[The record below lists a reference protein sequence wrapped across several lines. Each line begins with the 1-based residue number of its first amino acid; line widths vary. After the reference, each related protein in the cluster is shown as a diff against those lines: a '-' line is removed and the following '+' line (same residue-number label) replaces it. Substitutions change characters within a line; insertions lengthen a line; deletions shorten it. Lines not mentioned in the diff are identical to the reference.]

1 MRIVNPLISRSPGR
15 ARAAFALT
23 LGACLLALSACSG
36 EVVEDAATGD
46 DTGAASGDLAEFE
59 TKVGQIVT
67 ERSAEITD
75 PPPAEGPEAAPGKK
89 VYVIACIMAAEGCAR
104 ESRTAM
110 EAGEAIGWDMTL
122 VDTGSLPDKM
132 NAAVQQA
139 IDDRADGIIVQ
150 AIDMQTLAAPL
161 TKAKQAGI
169 KIVCFACVNHEGIAD
184 QTIPSEESFFDDGYA
199 LGAAMYQATGG
210 SPKLIVMKD
219 ESFGVVGIRHEGT
232 VKFFEDCQAAGGD
245 CEIVE
250 TLDFLVTELT
260 TRVPQIAAGAVRQ
273 HPEANAIWMPY
284 DSAGSFITQG
294 LRQVNVAPGT
304 VGLYGFDGN
313 EANITAVRNG
323 DYQMA
328 SMAGPFEWVG
338 YAQVDGLN
346 RLFQGEQ
353 PVDDVVKIRLV
364 TPDSLPENDAWS
376 GDIDFKPG
384 YLKVWGVG

>member
-1 MRIVNPLISRSPGR
+1 MRTVTHLSARRNWGR
-15 ARAAFALT
+15 
-23 LGACLLALSACSG
+23 LALAAAAAGLLLVSACGGADTTGSAG
-36 EVVEDAATGD
+36 ADTPAAAE
-46 DTGAASGDLAEFE
+46 GALADFE
-59 TKVGQIVT
+59 AKVDQIVA

-75 PPPAEGPEAAPGKK
+75 PPPAEGPKAAPGKK
-89 VYVIACIMAAEGCAR
+89 VYVVACIMAAEGCAR

-110 EAGEAIGWDMTL
+110 EAGEAVGWDMTL

-139 IDDRADGIIVQ
+139 IDDGADGLIVQ
-150 AIDMQTLAAPL
+150 AIDMKTLAAPL
-161 TKAKQAGI
+161 AKAKAAGI
-169 KIVCFACVNHEGIAD
+169 KIVCFACVNHDDIAD
-184 QTIPSEESFFDDGYA
+184 QTIPSEESFFEDGYA
-199 LGAAMYQATGG
+199 LGAAMYEATDGR
-210 SPKLIVMKD
+210 PRLIVMKD

-232 VKFFEDCQAAGGD
+232 VKFFEDCKAAGGD

-260 TRVPQIAAGAVRQ
+260 TRVPQLAGGAVRQ
-273 HPEANAIWMPY
+273 HPDANAIWMPY

-294 LRQVNVAPGT
+294 LRQVGVQPGK

-313 EANITAVRNG
+313 EANITAIRNG
-323 DYQMA
+323 EYQLA

-338 YAQVDGLN
+338 YAQVDALN
-346 RLFQGEQ
+346 RLFNGED
-353 PVDDVVKIRLV
+353 PVDDVVKIRLI

-384 YLKVWGVG
+384 YRSVWGIA